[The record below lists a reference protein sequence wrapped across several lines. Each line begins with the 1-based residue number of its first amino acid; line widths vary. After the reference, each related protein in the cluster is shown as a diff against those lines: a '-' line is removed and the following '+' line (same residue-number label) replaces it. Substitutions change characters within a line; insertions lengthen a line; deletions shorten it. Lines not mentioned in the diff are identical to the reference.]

1 MRAIEGNR
9 PYPIWMNRLEEILR
23 AKRDEIER
31 LRPRRAELEQQ
42 ARERK
47 DFRSFRSALE
57 REHPNLAVIAEIKKA
72 SPSAGVITDSFYP
85 ISIAEDY
92 ELNGANAIS
101 VLTDTKFFHGEL
113 AHLSDLRF
121 AVSLPLLRKDFIL
134 DEIQVAES
142 VAHGADAILLIV
154 AALEQPQ
161 LVGLLRSATEY
172 RVDALVEVHTQEELN
187 RALDAGAKI
196 VGINNRDLAT
206 FEVDLGV
213 TERLC
218 REVPDEVTLVSESGI
233 KTSQDVGHLKACGV
247 DAILVGEALM
257 RGEISIEQLRGAS

>member
-1 MRAIEGNR
+1 
-9 PYPIWMNRLEEILR
+9 MNRLEEILR
-23 AKRDEIER
+23 VKRDEIER
-31 LRPRRAELEQQ
+31 LRPRRVELDQQ

-101 VLTDTKFFHGEL
+101 VLTDAKFFHGDL
-113 AHLSDLRF
+113 SHLSDLRF

-154 AALEQPQ
+154 AALEQPK
-161 LVGLLRSATEY
+161 LIDLLKSAAEY
-172 RVDALVEVHTQEELN
+172 KVDALVEVHTQEELN
-187 RALDAGAKI
+187 RALGAGARI

-206 FEVDLGV
+206 FRVDLAV
-213 TERLC
+213 TEKLC
-218 REVPDEVTLVSESGI
+218 REVPDEVVLVSESGI
-233 KTSQDVGHLKACGV
+233 KTSEDAARLRACGV
-247 DAILVGEALM
+247 DAVLVGEALM
-257 RGEISIEQLRGAS
+257 RREVTIEQLKR